1 MQAAEADTRNMKPLV
16 ALVIIMG
23 VLIVTGIVVIV
34 VTITSRMGGGR
45 TASSPAATVTQFAAV
60 DLPVP
65 AGCQVMETTTAND
78 RLILRL
84 GTGERCNQVLIVDI
98 STGKLLGTLRLVPNG
113 Q

>member
-1 MQAAEADTRNMKPLV
+1 MQAARTDTRNMKPLI

-23 VLIVTGIVVIV
+23 VLIVAGLAVVV
-34 VTITSRMGGGR
+34 VTIASRSGGADR
-45 TASSPAATVTQFAAV
+45 TASTRAAAKFATV

-65 AGCQVMETTTAND
+65 AGCEVMETTTADD

-84 GTGERCNQVLIVDI
+84 GSGDRCNQVLIIDMT
-98 STGKLLGTLRLVPNG
+98 TGRLLGTLRLVPNG

>member
-1 MQAAEADTRNMKPLV
+1 MEAAEAGTRNMKPLM

-23 VLIVTGIVVIV
+23 VLIVTGIIVVIG
-34 VTITSRMGGGR
+34 TIASRMGGGQSG
-45 TASSPAATVTQFAAV
+45 AAATALPSFGTV

-65 AGCQVMETTTAND
+65 PGCQIGEIVTAGE

-84 GTGERCNQVLIVDI
+84 GSGEHCSQLLIVDMA
-98 STGKLLGTLRLVPNG
+98 SGKLLGTLQVAPT

>member
-1 MQAAEADTRNMKPLV
+1 MQAARADTRNMKPLI

-23 VLIVTGIVVIV
+23 VLIVAGLVVVV
-34 VTITSRMGGGR
+34 VTIANRLGGADR
-45 TASSPAATVTQFAAV
+45 ITNTRAAAEFATV

-65 AGCQVMETTTAND
+65 AGCEVMETTTADD

-84 GTGERCNQVLIVDI
+84 GSGERCNQVLIVDMA
-98 STGKLLGTLRLVPNG
+98 TGRLLGMLRLVPNA

>member
-1 MQAAEADTRNMKPLV
+1 MQAAEADTRNMKPLM

-23 VLIVTGIVVIV
+23 VLIVTGIVVVV
-34 VTITSRMGGGR
+34 VTIASRMGGGQP
-45 TASSPAATVTQFAAV
+45 TAAATARPSFGTA

-65 AGCQVMETTTAND
+65 AGCQVMETTAADD

-84 GTGERCNQVLIVDI
+84 GSDERCSQLLIVDMT
-98 STGKLLGTLRLVPNG
+98 SGKLLGTLRLAPT

>member
-1 MQAAEADTRNMKPLV
+1 MQAASADTRNMKPLI

-23 VLIVTGIVVIV
+23 VLIVAGLVVVV
-34 VTITSRMGGGR
+34 VTIANRLGGADR
-45 TASSPAATVTQFAAV
+45 TASTPAAAEFATV

-65 AGCQVMETTTAND
+65 AGCEVMETTTADD

-84 GTGERCNQVLIVDI
+84 GSGERCNQVLIIDMV
-98 STGKLLGTLRLVPNG
+98 TGRLLGTLRLVSNA

>member
-1 MQAAEADTRNMKPLV
+1 MQGAQADTRTMRPLV

-23 VLIVTGIVVIV
+23 VLIVAGIIVVV
-34 VTITSRMGGGR
+34 VAIANRIGGGG
-45 TASSPAATVTQFAAV
+45 TAATRAAPEFASA

-65 AGCQVMETTTAND
+65 AGCQVMETTTADD

-84 GTGERCNQVLIVDI
+84 GSGERCNQILIVDMA
-98 STGKLLGTLRLVPNG
+98 TGRLLGTLRLVPNA

>member
-1 MQAAEADTRNMKPLV
+1 MEAAEAGTRNMKPLM

-23 VLIVTGIVVIV
+23 VLIVGGIVVVIA
-34 VTITSRMGGGR
+34 TIANRMSGGR
-45 TASSPAATVTQFAAV
+45 EATSTGAAPGFATA

-65 AGCQVMETTTAND
+65 AGCQVMETTTADD

-84 GTGERCNQVLIVDI
+84 GSGERCNQILIVDLA
-98 STGKLLGTLRLVPNG
+98 TGRLLGTLRLVPNA

>member
-1 MQAAEADTRNMKPLV
+1 MMQAANADTRNMKPLV

-23 VLIVTGIVVIV
+23 VLIVAGLVVVV
-34 VTITSRMGGGR
+34 VTIVNRMSG
-45 TASSPAATVTQFAAV
+45 TAPVAATSVRPSFGTV

-65 AGCQVMETTTAND
+65 AGCQVVETTTADD

-84 GTGERCNQVLIVDI
+84 GSGDRCNQLLVVDMA
-98 STGKLLGTLRLVPNG
+98 SGAVLGTLRIAPA

>member
-1 MQAAEADTRNMKPLV
+1 MQAAEADTRNMRPLL

-23 VLIVTGIVVIV
+23 VLIIAGLVVVVVAIVN
-34 VTITSRMGGGR
+34 RMGGDQ
-45 TASSPAATVTQFAAV
+45 SVAATSTPPSFGTL

-65 AGCQVMETTTAND
+65 AGCQIMETTTADD

-84 GTGERCNQVLIVDI
+84 GSGDRCNQLLIVDMT
-98 STGKLLGTLRLVPNG
+98 SGKLRGTLRIVPA

>member
-1 MQAAEADTRNMKPLV
+1 MEAAKADTRNMKPLI

-23 VLIVTGIVVIV
+23 VVIVAGLVVVV
-34 VTITSRMGGGR
+34 VTIANRMVGGR
-45 TASSPAATVTQFAAV
+45 PTPAAATALPSFGTV

-84 GTGERCNQVLIVDI
+84 GGGERCNQLLIVDMA
-98 STGKLLGTLRLVPNG
+98 SGKLLGTLELAPT

>member
-1 MQAAEADTRNMKPLV
+1 MQAAKADTRNMKLLV

-23 VLIVTGIVVIV
+23 VLIVAGIVVIV
-34 VTITSRMGGGR
+34 VTIANRMGGRG
-45 TASSPAATVTQFAAV
+45 TASSRAAPEFATV

-65 AGCQVMETTTAND
+65 AGCQVMETTTADD

-84 GTGERCNQVLIVDI
+84 GSGERCNQVLIVDMT
-98 STGKLLGTLRLVPNG
+98 TGRLLGTLRLAPNG

>member
-1 MQAAEADTRNMKPLV
+1 MKPLV

-23 VLIVTGIVVIV
+23 VLIVVGIIVVV
-34 VTITSRMGGGR
+34 VAIANRIGAGSG
-45 TASSPAATVTQFAAV
+45 TAGMRAAPGFATA

-65 AGCQVMETTTAND
+65 AGCQVMETATADN

-84 GTGERCNQVLIVDI
+84 GTGERCNQVLIVDMA
-98 STGKLLGTLRLVPNG
+98 TGRLLGTLRLVPNA

>member
-23 VLIVTGIVVIV
+23 VLIVAGLVVVV
-34 VTITSRMGGGR
+34 VTIVNRMGGGGR
-45 TASSPAATVTQFAAV
+45 TVDTHATAPFATA
-60 DLPVP
+60 DLPLP
-65 AGCQVMETTTAND
+65 AGCQVMETTTADD

-84 GTGERCNQVLIVDI
+84 GSGERCNQVLIVDMA
-98 STGKLLGTLRLVPNG
+98 TGKLLGTLRLVPNG

>member
-1 MQAAEADTRNMKPLV
+1 MQAAEADTRNMKPLM

-23 VLIVTGIVVIV
+23 VLIVTGIVVVV
-34 VTITSRMGGGR
+34 VTIASRMGGGQPK
-45 TASSPAATVTQFAAV
+45 AAATAGSSFGTV

-65 AGCQVMETTTAND
+65 ADCQVLETTAADD

-84 GTGERCNQVLIVDI
+84 GGSESCNRLLIVDMT
-98 STGKLLGTLRLVPNG
+98 SGKLLGTLQLAPA

>member
-23 VLIVTGIVVIV
+23 VLIVAGLVVVV
-34 VTITSRMGGGR
+34 VTIVNRMGGGGRSVEAR
-45 TASSPAATVTQFAAV
+45 TAAEFATA

-65 AGCQVMETTTAND
+65 AGCQVVETTTADD
-78 RLILRL
+78 RLVLRL
-84 GTGERCNQVLIVDI
+84 GSGERCNQVLIVDMA
-98 STGKLLGTLRLVPNG
+98 TGKLLGTLRLVPNG

>member
-23 VLIVTGIVVIV
+23 VLIVAGIVVIV
-34 VTITSRMGGGR
+34 VTIVSRMSGDR
-45 TASSPAATVTQFAAV
+45 TANSPVATQFAVA
-60 DLPVP
+60 DLAVP
-65 AGCQVMETTTAND
+65 AGCQVMETTTAAD

-84 GTGERCNQVLIVDI
+84 GTGERCNQVLIVDM